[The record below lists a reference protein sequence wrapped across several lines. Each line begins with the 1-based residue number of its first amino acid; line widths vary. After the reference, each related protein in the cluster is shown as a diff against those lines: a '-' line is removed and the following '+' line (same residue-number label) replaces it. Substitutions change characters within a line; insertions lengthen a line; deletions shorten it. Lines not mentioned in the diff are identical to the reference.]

1 MKWLILTWSL
11 IWWRHHISRI
21 NLFSI
26 WCCWCRSRAR
36 WTLGLLSISK
46 RTLTLLL
53 KIQVFKS
60 SAEMDLFTC
69 WAFGSFP
76 YPRGHSLC
84 PPPCVDLSKSSN
96 VLFAGSAILKNFIFY
111 QASKVDIRIRNFLC
125 NARFFRSRSARS
137 WWTTAPTTST
147 TRWRWCPTSCSFL
160 CFLKIWWQVKWF
172 DIKLFSLQLKSEWA
186 CFWLKRS

>member
-21 NLFSI
+21 NLFRT

-53 KIQVFKS
+53 KMEIFKT

-69 WAFGSFP
+69 WALGSFP

-96 VLFAGSAILKNFIFY
+96 VLFAGSAILKNFHFFTKIQKSIFEFEIFSVTLDFSAPDPHDPDEP
-111 QASKVDIRIRNFLC
+111 QHPPLVPLDGADVPHPVVFSTSSK
-125 NARFFRSRSARS
+125 SGG
-137 WWTTAPTTST
+137 
-147 TRWRWCPTSCSFL
+147 
-160 CFLKIWWQVKWF
+160 K
-172 DIKLFSLQLKSEWA
+172 
-186 CFWLKRS
+186 